1 MKLKNKDYYNV
12 ASDVWTIRD
21 VKKRE
26 IAKQNKLNYLEI
38 FSNDINEC
46 ISQLKQK
53 IESLKTLYFN
63 VSTFQG

>member
-1 MKLKNKDYYNV
+1 
-12 ASDVWTIRD
+12 VWTIRD

-53 IESLKTLYFN
+53 IESL
-63 VSTFQG
+63 